1 MNNTRNKYVYL
12 SCPLKYKVKQVI
24 YVILNLSKVRGA
36 GGGKRLW
43 HSAKK
48 QLEVETYVEVAE

>member
-24 YVILNLSKVRGA
+24 YVFSNLNKVWA
-36 GGGKRLW
+36 ELVLEKF
-43 HSAKK
+43 K
-48 QLEVETYVEVAE
+48 QFRQL